1 MIKFPSVLKIG
12 IGMSLIE
19 LISASFLAASQRAS
33 PPVIAP
39 PTHNPVFSQLFYDLQ
54 LLICKVENSTRLM
67 GD

>member
-19 LISASFLAASQRAS
+19 LISAPFLAASQRES
-33 PPVIAP
+33 PVIAP